1 MKSLPKCIVAAVG
14 AITGGV
20 LVQPALGADI
30 TVITTGNIR
39 PALNEL
45 QHAFESQDHDKIIF
59 TTQGAAATQRLVE
72 SGGAGDAMVGPRPM
86 LDTLLAEGK
95 LKPGSIVDIAA
106 SSVGVVVRSGAATPD
121 ISTDEKFKQL
131 LLSADS
137 LVYPDPA
144 KGSLGGNLLAAL
156 ISQWGVADQLKAKTL
171 LVDGGDPTGHAVAD
185 GKAHFGIN
193 QITEIRAVPGLAFLS
208 PLPPALTDKI
218 VMSAAILSGTRNPE
232 GGAAWIS
239 FIAGPAAATVIKAIG
254 MEPVSK

>member
-1 MKSLPKCIVAAVG
+1 MQCSAKHLIAAVAAM
-14 AITGGV
+14 TGVV

-45 QHAFESQDHDKIIF
+45 QHAFESGGRDKIIF
-59 TTQGAAATQRLVE
+59 MTQGAAATQRLVE
-72 SGGAGDAMVGPRPM
+72 SGGAGDATVGPRPM
-86 LDTLLAEGK
+86 LDALSAKGK

-106 SSVGVVVRSGAATPD
+106 SSVGVVVRAGAATAD

-144 KGSLGGNLLAAL
+144 KGSLGGNLLTAL
-156 ISQWGVADQLKAKTL
+156 IGQWGIADQIKSKTL
-171 LVDGGDPTGHAVAD
+171 LVDGGDVTGHAVAD

-193 QITEIRAVPGLAFLS
+193 QISEINGVRGLVFLS
-208 PLPPALTDKI
+208 PLPPALTDRI

-239 FIAGPAAATVIKAIG
+239 FITGPAAATVIKTIG
-254 MEPVSK
+254 MDPVSR

>member
-1 MKSLPKCIVAAVG
+1 
-14 AITGGV
+14 
-20 LVQPALGADI
+20 
-30 TVITTGNIR
+30 
-39 PALNEL
+39 
-45 QHAFESQDHDKIIF
+45 
-59 TTQGAAATQRLVE
+59 
-72 SGGAGDAMVGPRPM
+72 
-86 LDTLLAEGK
+86 
-95 LKPGSIVDIAA
+95 
-106 SSVGVVVRSGAATPD
+106 VVVRSGAATPD

-156 ISQWGVADQLKAKTL
+156 TSQWGIADQLKAKTL

>member
-1 MKSLPKCIVAAVG
+1 M
-14 AITGGV
+14 
-20 LVQPALGADI
+20 QPALGAEI

-45 QHAFESQDHDKIIF
+45 QRAFEGAASDKIIF
-59 TTQGAAATQRLVE
+59 TTQGAAATRRLVE

-86 LDTLLAEGK
+86 LDALSAAGK
-95 LKPGSIVDIAA
+95 LKPGSIVDIAV
-106 SSVGVVVRSGAATPD
+106 SSVGVVVRSGAQTPD

-131 LLSADS
+131 LLGADS

-156 ISQWGVADQLKAKTL
+156 IGQWGIADQIKTKAL
-171 LVDGGDPTGHAVAD
+171 LVDGGDVTGHAVAD

-193 QITEIRAVPGLAFLS
+193 QISEIRAVPGLVFLS

-218 VMSAAILSGTRNPE
+218 VMSAAILSGARNPE
-232 GGAAWIS
+232 GGAAWTS
-239 FIAGPAAATVIKAIG
+239 FISGPAAATVITSIG
-254 MEPVSK
+254 MKPVRK